1 MTVATSLPDSA
12 FLGKLNVNF
21 RVVALDFP
29 GTITDTNIVL
39 GNVKKDTSYNRALVI
54 SNVVNNFPDSVK
66 ILTNV
71 TVPKGTKIRAINDRA
86 TAQDVGTMTV
96 KSFVD
101 YKLNAY
107 FDWTIHSLTTM
118 DLSADTFTIDKKSVE
133 LARRMENRTATFD
146 FDVFNHTNVFIS
158 LYALF
163 APDSLRA
170 VRLQNDTLV
179 PTGLFNDMVLT
190 PGLAETNGYVN
201 ILGTNGVYIP
211 VRNGDTTNSVAL
223 DNDQLDTILNTT
235 KGALRW
241 MVKFHTS
248 PNGANDSLT
257 NTDYINI
264 KSSFHFEGVSNMDS
278 ITTSYSNK

>member
-21 RVVALDFP
+21 RVVAPDFP
-29 GTITDTNIVL
+29 GTITDTNITL

-86 TAQDVGTMTV
+86 TAQNVGTMTV

-118 DLSADTFTIDKKSVE
+118 DLGADTFSLNEKDIR
-133 LARRMENRTATFD
+133 LARRMENRTASFD
-146 FDVFNHTNVFIS
+146 FDVVNHTNVFIS

-163 APDSLRA
+163 APDSLHA
-170 VRLQNDTLV
+170 VQLQNDTLV

-211 VRNGDTTNSVAL
+211 TRNGDTTNSVVL
-223 DNDQLDTILNTT
+223 DNDQLNTILTTT
-235 KGALRW
+235 KGAMRW
-241 MVKFHTS
+241 MVKFH
-248 PNGANDSLT
+248 PNPSGANDSLT
-257 NTDYINI
+257 NVDYIRI
-264 KSSFHFEGVSNMDS
+264 RSSFHFEGVSNMDS